1 MEKINYYL
9 IKADDIL
16 NDYSFN
22 NGESFLEEYKNGGRQ
37 DVFENPIIFAE
48 NVTSIL
54 KKNKNFSYFNKVNEI
69 EKRTIVIIGLYLEIL
84 EYLGESNKLIKIIED
99 TCEKYPNNL
108 IIGYWNHDNDFSKY
122 NSTINKFENLMIL
135 NHGYISMVSK
145 NNLLLPFWNID
156 ESDHDEIKTQFSSF
170 VGKSNNGL
178 RLQLIKNIISYN
190 SPEIT
195 YSETYGDEYYKNL
208 SSTIFSLCPLGGG
221 GGGGFSYRVFEAI
234 QNNSIPVIIVDNLN
248 YPMADVLDWGKI
260 CVRIPQNM
268 INNVDAIIDILK
280 GINYH
285 EMIEYIKN
293 NKRQL
298 TLLGVQEYLYK
309 KILLKINELI

>member
-69 EKRTIVIIGLYLEIL
+69 EKGTIVIIGLYLEIL
-84 EYLGESNKLIKIIED
+84 EYLGESNKLTKIIEE

-135 NHGYISMVSK
+135 NHGYTSVVSK
-145 NNLLLPFWNID
+145 NDLLLPFWNID
-156 ESDHDEIKTQFSSF
+156 ESEYDENKIQFSSF
-170 VGKSNNGL
+170 VGRSNNGL

-190 SPEIT
+190 NPEIT
-195 YSETYGDEYYKNL
+195 YSEVYGDEYYKKL

-221 GGGGFSYRVFEAI
+221 GGGGFSYRVFEVI

-248 YPMADVLDWGKI
+248 YPMADVLDWDKI